1 MNTYAHPAA
10 CHDVRRRHDAR
21 GGGGAGGNDERPL
34 PPGAEEDEGMKRRLS
49 RVISPHRLAVPAA
62 VPSEDIPFRN

>member
-34 PPGAEEDEGMKRRLS
+34 PPGPEKDEGM
-49 RVISPHRLAVPAA
+49 
-62 VPSEDIPFRN
+62 IPGNR